1 MALVRLSDP
10 RPLPMTGVP
19 SSFAAAA
26 LPVAY
31 GLMFVTV
38 IEQIL
43 RHLRGLP
50 ESDDAEAGREVM

>member
-1 MALVRLSDP
+1 MKLTRLSDP

-31 GLMFVTV
+31 ALMTLTV
-38 IEQIL
+38 VEQIV

-50 ESDDAEAGREVM
+50 AAHEAERDVM